1 MQNAINYLEQDTKV
15 YENATDVQREAMVR
29 NLRKEFKKREKAA
42 PSAEKVVGKPKKKEV
57 TVDEMAALKDQIKLE
72 ARAARE
78 SKGDLNTKRK
88 MIADAINKMATEGK
102 ITTKKA
108 EAIIKRANKL
118 NVDSEVSVNKFID
131 YVSKVFADAEY
142 ASKLSTGNALRKK
155 IKSVSKNKDKAANLR
170 DLGVK
175 FSEIDPSMVEDI
187 EQYNTIA
194 KKIFESING
203 STLKGG
209 VKFADIV
216 KISDVSDY
224 INDAIEKQ
232 NKEILNNKIAEM
244 SELLGIEITEDEYF
258 MLMESINNNEDLPKK
273 YKDGAIRKAIN
284 KAFDVY
290 SAMINQMMD
299 TGVDP
304 ITGEDVSIDAAKKKV
319 VSQFMDMDLS
329 ILSDKE
335 SLAAIDS
342 LLNFIQNGSTAKM
355 AAVYSRN
362 LGEQK
367 AVRLDKKNFK
377 SSKIK
382 KYFSESL
389 GQFLVEQFTPLD
401 IVMERMFKGVEK
413 AGDFMFE
420 SGISALKKGKS
431 LAQSLNNKI
440 VDKYY
445 NTFYKTKPNNQ
456 DFNTLFNTVERGMTA
471 YMMRTKAGSE
481 SEINADFKRRKN
493 LIKQSIE
500 NLNKGNDKNKN
511 LAEVYSQV
519 YDKILDSSNN
529 YDDVVNKAD
538 SKNVDAVRFWQSE
551 WANKYP
557 ELSDLSESIYNKTLG
572 NDLNYTPDKV
582 SNIGKDQKVD
592 EDSDEINRSA
602 MSFHSNNQTAYQR
615 ETGVL
620 MKPTLDDK
628 LPSESF
634 IDLSFDSNNANS
646 MYDALVDLNTANS
659 VRQVS
664 GFFNSDAFKNI
675 VPNIDDRKILKARV
689 NLFIRNIRN
698 KNPYD
703 NDEFAKAIRGLQNL
717 AALGAGRA
725 LAGPTQALKQT
736 IPVIANTIVNAGGID
751 LAAPFNEAKTNFI
764 NNSGYA
770 IANRSAASIN
780 QIETLNKLSNKV
792 SVSLPSKMADPLLQL
807 NELQLKYFLQKPDA
821 YVARAAWI
829 TYYEKSLKQQGIDT
843 KSIDYATHELNDKAA
858 DYAQRMVDRQQN
870 ISDMDL
876 AGKFVGSKNPI
887 AQFINKTIMPF
898 SSFRINQS
906 ARMGSDWATL
916 TSKTSTKEDK
926 VIAARSLGGF
936 FVELATFRS
945 VSATLSVA
953 LASLATLISG
963 GEDDEEDREKLFD
976 MTIKGATT
984 STIIDIVS
992 FLPYMDGI
1000 FQAGIAKGLDVVQ
1013 DMLDVE
1019 DADKFPFYDPRDKS
1033 VLEGLGMLGIAGQ
1046 RATEFIELIDIA
1058 YTRDYKDDFGRTKY
1072 ISEEDSDILK
1082 KFVML
1087 NILSSVGI
1095 ASPEIKT
1102 MTRRTLSNVK
1112 RRSTTNESG
1121 IKEKKG
1127 LSGGGGSSRGGG
1139 MNKTDMKKYNPELY
1153 NQMYGPGSA
1162 AYEVEQEVK
1171 AFEKEQREFKKK
1183 MKDQIYGGD

>member
-1 MQNAINYLEQDTKV
+1 
-15 YENATDVQREAMVR
+15 
-29 NLRKEFKKREKAA
+29 
-42 PSAEKVVGKPKKKEV
+42 
-57 TVDEMAALKDQIKLE
+57 
-72 ARAARE
+72 
-78 SKGDLNTKRK
+78 
-88 MIADAINKMATEGK
+88 
-102 ITTKKA
+102 
-108 EAIIKRANKL
+108 
-118 NVDSEVSVNKFID
+118 
-131 YVSKVFADAEY
+131 
-142 ASKLSTGNALRKK
+142 
-155 IKSVSKNKDKAANLR
+155 
-170 DLGVK
+170 
-175 FSEIDPSMVEDI
+175 
-187 EQYNTIA
+187 
-194 KKIFESING
+194 
-203 STLKGG
+203 
-209 VKFADIV
+209 
-216 KISDVSDY
+216 
-224 INDAIEKQ
+224 
-232 NKEILNNKIAEM
+232 
-244 SELLGIEITEDEYF
+244 
-258 MLMESINNNEDLPKK
+258 
-273 YKDGAIRKAIN
+273 
-284 KAFDVY
+284 
-290 SAMINQMMD
+290 
-299 TGVDP
+299 
-304 ITGEDVSIDAAKKKV
+304 
-319 VSQFMDMDLS
+319 
-329 ILSDKE
+329 
-335 SLAAIDS
+335 
-342 LLNFIQNGSTAKM
+342 
-355 AAVYSRN
+355 
-362 LGEQK
+362 
-367 AVRLDKKNFK
+367 
-377 SSKIK
+377 
-382 KYFSESL
+382 
-389 GQFLVEQFTPLD
+389 
-401 IVMERMFKGVEK
+401 
-413 AGDFMFE
+413 
-420 SGISALKKGKS
+420 
-431 LAQSLNNKI
+431 
-440 VDKYY
+440 
-445 NTFYKTKPNNQ
+445 
-456 DFNTLFNTVERGMTA
+456 
-471 YMMRTKAGSE
+471 
-481 SEINADFKRRKN
+481 
-493 LIKQSIE
+493 
-500 NLNKGNDKNKN
+500 
-511 LAEVYSQV
+511 
-519 YDKILDSSNN
+519 
-529 YDDVVNKAD
+529 
-538 SKNVDAVRFWQSE
+538 
-551 WANKYP
+551 
-557 ELSDLSESIYNKTLG
+557 
-572 NDLNYTPDKV
+572 
-582 SNIGKDQKVD
+582 
-592 EDSDEINRSA
+592 

-736 IPVIANTIVNAGGID
+736 IPVIANTIVNAGSID

-1019 DADKFPFYDPRDKS
+1019 DADKFPFYNPRDKS

-1127 LSGGGGSSRGGG
+1127 SSGGGGSSRGGG

-1153 NQMYGPGSA
+1153 DQMYGPGSA